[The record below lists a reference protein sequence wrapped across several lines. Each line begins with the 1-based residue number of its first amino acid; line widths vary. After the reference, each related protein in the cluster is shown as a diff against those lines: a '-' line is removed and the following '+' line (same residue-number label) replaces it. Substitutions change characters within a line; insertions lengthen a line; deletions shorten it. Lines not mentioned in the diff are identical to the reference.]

1 MNITIVFQFDD
12 QLIDDLLSTCFEGG
26 STYWC
31 DRVKVKDGDYKGAD
45 FASEVISKGGTLL
58 LYAEGSAHELT
69 LEKFIKGME
78 LGLQDNPRLV
88 LLFKGGDVDWD
99 GCGWD
104 AGHADH
110 ILQHAL
116 FGELIYG

>member
-78 LGLQDNPRLV
+78 LALNDNPQMILA
-88 LLFKGGDVDWD
+88 LQEEQ
-99 GCGWD
+99 WD